1 MPGDVVKKIEITAA
15 LSQDYQAAFAAAGNI
30 AKNAGAELNALSKR
44 EADLQRLASLAAQR
58 AAADALGNQK
68 AVSSLSAQYDRLA
81 ARLDLTGKS
90 AEDVAGEL
98 SKISARRGPLME
110 LRKTAAARAELG
122 RLAKQIDDVSRAYA
136 KLKDPALGKHL
147 DTLKKRFRELGGDVG
162 KAAKASSSFSEQCAR
177 MPGPVGRVASAFG
190 SLKMMMSGPAGIVAL
205 LVGVGAAVV
214 AATKALFNLGI
225 ETAKAGDQLL
235 KTADALGIS
244 TDAYQELSYAMQRG
258 GASESEFS
266 AGLKSLQ
273 SQMAAAASGNARA
286 VKAFRSLGISIS
298 EVKSLNAEEMF
309 ARISDGLAAMDD
321 PALRVRTGIQLL
333 GGSGEKLASA
343 LSNGS
348 EALDGLRARARQ
360 SGFVRTRKELED
372 AAAATDAF
380 LDAQLSAKSALQEIG
395 FAVMPAV
402 ASMLRDFAKFV
413 SENREG
419 IRAAAEAAG
428 RYMSMLASGVS
439 KIVGGIRS
447 MMDFTLRASASTSQF
462 FGTVKKAF
470 TETPDFIKRFR
481 ESVFNAFSSLGQSL
495 KSLFDR
501 VVLYIKSIPA
511 RVKSSLADLPVVGG
525 MFGDSP
531 APGSV
536 PGLLS
541 GVTQGIVPR
550 AAPAQ
555 VTITN
560 NIDARGGDS
569 ETGAGVKRA
578 LATASPV
585 VANVVGKALNNYGLL
600 AAGG

>member
-30 AKNAGAELNALSKR
+30 AKSAGAELNALSKR
-44 EADLQRLASLAAQR
+44 EADLQKLSSLAAQR
-58 AAADALGNQK
+58 AAADASGNQK
-68 AVSSLSAQYDRLA
+68 AVASLSAQYERLA
-81 ARLDLTGKS
+81 SRLGMTGKS
-90 AEDVAGEL
+90 AEEVAGEL

-110 LRKTAAARAELG
+110 LRNAAASRAELG

-147 DTLKKRFRELGGDVG
+147 ETLRKRFRELGGDVG
-162 KAAKASSSFSEQCAR
+162 KASKATASFGEQCAR

-190 SLKMMMSGPAGIVAL
+190 SLKMMMSGPAGLVAL

-225 ETAKAGDQLL
+225 ETAKAGDKLI

-258 GASESEFS
+258 GASEAEFS
-266 AGLKSLQ
+266 AGLKQLQ
-273 SQMAAAASGNARA
+273 SQMAAAASGNSRA

-309 ARISDGLAAMDD
+309 ARISDELAAMDD

-343 LSNGS
+343 LSGGS
-348 EALDGLRARARQ
+348 EALADLRSRARQ

-395 FAVMPAV
+395 YAVMPAV
-402 ASMLRDFAKFV
+402 GSMLRDFAKFV

-428 RYMSMLASGVS
+428 RYMSILASGVS

-447 MMDFTLRASASTSQF
+447 MMDFTLQASASTSRF
-462 FGTVKKAF
+462 FGSVKKAF
-470 TETPDFIKRFR
+470 TETPNFIKRFR

-501 VVLYIKSIPA
+501 VVSYIKGIPA
-511 RVKSSLADLPVVGG
+511 RVKSSLADLPGVGG

-531 APGSV
+531 APGVS
-536 PGLLS
+536 GLVS
-541 GVTQGIVPR
+541 GMTQGIVPR
-550 AAPAQ
+550 AAPTQ
-555 VTITN
+555 VTIN
-560 NIDARGGDS
+560 NIIDARGGDS

-578 LATASPV
+578 LAAASPV
-585 VANVVGKALNNYGLL
+585 VSNVVGKTLNNYGLL
-600 AAGG
+600 AAAG